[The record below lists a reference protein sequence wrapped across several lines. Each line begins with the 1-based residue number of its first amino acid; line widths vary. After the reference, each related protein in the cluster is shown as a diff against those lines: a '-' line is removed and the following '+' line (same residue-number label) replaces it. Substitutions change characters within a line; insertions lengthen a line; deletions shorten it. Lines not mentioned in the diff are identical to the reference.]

1 MVLQIHN
8 TTAISDKKH
17 RESIKRMEE
26 VANTIIIMIIM
37 MMITMIGMIMITI
50 GWYDSDLHLLTA
62 RPRVRV

>member
-26 VANTIIIMIIM
+26 VANTIMLIKIIIVV
-37 MMITMIGMIMITI
+37 MITP
-50 GWYDSDLHLLTA
+50 GWYDSDLRLLTA
-62 RPRVRV
+62 RPQVRV

>member
-8 TTAISDKKH
+8 TTAISNQSH

-26 VANTIIIMIIM
+26 VANTTMMIIIIIMM
-37 MMITMIGMIMITI
+37 TP
-50 GWYDSDLHLLTA
+50 GWDDSDLHLLTA

>member
-8 TTAISDKKH
+8 TTAISDKNH

-26 VANTIIIMIIM
+26 VANTIMM
-37 MMITMIGMIMITI
+37 MMIMIMMTP
-50 GWYDSDLHLLTA
+50 GWDDSDLHLLTA

>member
-8 TTAISDKKH
+8 ITAISNQSH

-26 VANTIIIMIIM
+26 VANTI
-37 MMITMIGMIMITI
+37 MITMIGMIMMTL
-50 GWYDSDLHLLTA
+50 GWDDSDLHLLTA

>member
-8 TTAISDKKH
+8 TTTISNQKH

-26 VANTIIIMIIM
+26 VSNTI
-37 MMITMIGMIMITI
+37 MITMIEMIMMTP
-50 GWYDSDLHLLTA
+50 GWYDSELHLLTP

>member
-8 TTAISDKKH
+8 ITAISDKKH

-26 VANTIIIMIIM
+26 VANTI
-37 MMITMIGMIMITI
+37 MITMIGMIMMTL
-50 GWYDSDLHLLTA
+50 GWDDSDLHLLTA